1 MPIIYQRQGQ
11 GPGCGGC
18 LLLFF
23 LLLFLAGGAPFVLNV
38 IGVLFFS
45 FLFLLIL
52 TVGAFLLF
60 SYYIRRQ
67 VGLYEQS
74 QTEMHNSFVFLLVH
88 ILVKVAQID
97 GQVTKEETDIITNF
111 FRANLRYNQTQMYW
125 VKDIIKQALQSAV
138 PIETLLMEFRGK
150 FAYEP
155 RLILV
160 ELVYQVLYTKRQ
172 VPAEELE
179 IARRI
184 AEVLGISPYDQQTV
198 YGKYQARARQQ
209 SSVEDS
215 YYEILGLKP
224 GADFAEIKK
233 AYRTMSMQY
242 HPDKVA
248 HLGDEFKRVAE
259 EKMKEINRAYQYLKS
274 KFNSSA

>member
-1 MPIIYQRQGQ
+1 MPIIYQRQSQ

-23 LLLFLAGGAPFVLNV
+23 LLLLLGGGAPLVLNV
-38 IGVLFFS
+38 LGVLFFA
-45 FLFLLIL
+45 FFFFLLL
-52 TVGAFLLF
+52 SVGAFFLF

-88 ILVKVAQID
+88 ILAKVAQID

-111 FRANLRYNQTQMYW
+111 FRTNLHYNQTQMYW
-125 VKDIIKQALQSAV
+125 IKDIIKQALGSAV
-138 PIETLLMEFRGK
+138 PLETLLLEFRNK

-160 ELVYQVLYTKRQ
+160 ELVYQVLYTKRH

-179 IARRI
+179 IARHI
-184 AEVLGISPYDQQTV
+184 AEMLGISRYEQQTIF
-198 YGKYQARARQQ
+198 GKYQARARQQ
-209 SSVEDS
+209 GSVEES
-215 YYEILGLKP
+215 YYEVLGLRP

-259 EKMKEINRAYQYLKS
+259 EKMKEINQAYQYLKS
-274 KFNSSA
+274 KFSSS

>member
-23 LLLFLAGGAPFVLNV
+23 LLLLLGGGAPLVYNV
-38 IGVLFFS
+38 IGVLFFG
-45 FLFLLIL
+45 FLFFLLL
-52 TVGAFLLF
+52 TIGAILLF

-67 VGLYEQS
+67 VGLYEKS

-97 GQVTKEETDIITNF
+97 GQVTKEETDIITSF
-111 FRANLRYNQTQMYW
+111 FRTNLRYKQTQMYW
-125 VKDIIKQALQSAV
+125 VKDIIKQALGSTI
-138 PIETLLMEFRGK
+138 PLETLLLEFRNK

-160 ELVYQVLYTKRQ
+160 ELVYQVLFTKRH

-184 AEVLGISPYDQQTV
+184 AEMLGISQYEQQAIF
-198 YGKYQARARQQ
+198 GKYQARARQQ
-209 SSVEDS
+209 GSVEES
-215 YYEILGLKP
+215 YYEILGLQP

-233 AYRTMSMQY
+233 AYRTLSMQY

-259 EKMKEINRAYQYLKS
+259 EKMKEINEAYQYLKT
-274 KFNSSA
+274 KFNA